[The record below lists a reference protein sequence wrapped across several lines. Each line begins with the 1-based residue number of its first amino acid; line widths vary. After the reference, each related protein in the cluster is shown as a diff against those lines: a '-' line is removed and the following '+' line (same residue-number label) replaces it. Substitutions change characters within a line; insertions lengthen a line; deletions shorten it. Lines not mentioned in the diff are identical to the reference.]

1 MPFTNLIQ
9 KCLADDPAAQ
19 KELYKL
25 LAGKLFAI
33 CLRYTKNRQE
43 AEDWLQDSFVKI
55 FQNLDKFKADGSFEG
70 WAKRI
75 TVNYLISEYRKSK
88 RFGSVL
94 DLDSVLELSETQE
107 SAHSAI
113 LYEELIKFINLLPE
127 GKKLVF
133 NLSVLEGY
141 SHKEIA
147 ELLNITEGASRGQLA
162 KAREMLIEIH
172 KKNNTVHAGKIY

>member
-1 MPFTNLIQ
+1 MTYTLLIQ
-9 KCLADDPAAQ
+9 NCLKKEPSAQ

-25 LAGKLFAI
+25 LSGKLFAV

-43 AEDWLQDSFVKI
+43 AEDWLQDSFIKI
-55 FQNLDKFKADGSFEG
+55 FQNLDKFKAEGSFEG
-70 WAKRI
+70 WARRI
-75 TVNYLISEYRKSK
+75 TVNHILTEYRKSK
-88 RFGSVL
+88 RFGSVS

-133 NLSVLEGY
+133 NLSVIEGY